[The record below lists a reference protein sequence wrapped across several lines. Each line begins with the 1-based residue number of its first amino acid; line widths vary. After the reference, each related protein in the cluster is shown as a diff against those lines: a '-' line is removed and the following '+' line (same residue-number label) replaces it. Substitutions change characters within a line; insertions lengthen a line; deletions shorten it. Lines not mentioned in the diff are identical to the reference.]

1 MKIDFNFDVR
11 TDANGKDPDIYSNTL
26 KKYHKF
32 LWSKELPN
40 GQLLDLEEIP
50 PYLAFRFNMQT
61 INFSSDSIANSYG
74 NTKRINHLINE
85 IDRSEIEEFIDKNS
99 TIGAYIIFPSKRENG
114 QMTINGARGFN
125 NRIADRFDLTLECI
139 RRKYLGL
146 DNPLSETLNSATNH
160 FFFSMFKDFRGYVDF
175 FHLQDLASDDY
186 QKVKFF
192 IESGSDLSG
201 NAVPRTAIEYREY
214 KSNSMAFVDARA
226 ARMKDWEASRN

>member
-1 MKIDFNFDVR
+1 MKIDFDFDVR
-11 TDANGKDPDIYSNTL
+11 TDANGKDPDTYSNTL
-26 KKYHKF
+26 KKYHQF

-40 GQLLDLEEIP
+40 GQFLDLEEIP

-74 NTKRINHLINE
+74 NTNRIKHLIDE
-85 IDRSEIEEFIDKNS
+85 IDRSEIEEFINKNS
-99 TIGAYIIFPSKRENG
+99 TIGAYIIFPSKRENRK
-114 QMTINGARGFN
+114 MTINGARGFN

-139 RRKYLGL
+139 RRKYLQL
-146 DNPLSETLNSATNH
+146 DNPLTETLNSQINH

-175 FHLQDLASDDY
+175 FHLQDLVSDDY

-192 IESGSDLSG
+192 IETGSDLSG
-201 NAVPRTAIEYREY
+201 KAVPRTAIEYREY

-226 ARMKDWEASRN
+226 ARMKNWVN

>member
-1 MKIDFNFDVR
+1 MRIDFDFDVR
-11 TDANGKDPDIYSNTL
+11 SDANGKDPDIYSNTL
-26 KKYHKF
+26 KKYHQF

-40 GQLLDLEEIP
+40 GQVLGLEEIP

-85 IDRSEIEEFIDKNS
+85 IDRSEIEEFINKNS
-99 TIGAYIIFPSKRENG
+99 TIGAYIIFPCKRENG
-114 QMTINGARGFN
+114 KMTINGARGFN

-139 RRKYLGL
+139 RRKYLRL
-146 DNPLSETLNSATNH
+146 DNPLSETLITPINH

-175 FHLQDLASDDY
+175 FHLQDLVSDDY

-201 NAVPRTAIEYREY
+201 NAVPSTATEYREY
-214 KSNSMAFVDARA
+214 KQNSMAFVDARA
-226 ARMKDWEASRN
+226 NRMKNWEESRN

>member
-1 MKIDFNFDVR
+1 MKIDFDFDVR
-11 TDANGKDPDIYSNTL
+11 TDANGKDPDTYSNTL
-26 KKYHKF
+26 KKYHQF

-40 GQLLDLEEIP
+40 GQFLDLEEIP

-61 INFSSDSIANSYG
+61 IHFSSDSIANSYG

-85 IDRSEIEEFIDKNS
+85 IDRNEIEEFINKNS
-99 TIGAYIIFPSKRENG
+99 TIGAYIIFPSKRENRK
-114 QMTINGARGFN
+114 MTINGARGFN

-139 RRKYLGL
+139 RRKYLRL
-146 DNPLSETLNSATNH
+146 DNPLTETLNSQINH

-175 FHLQDLASDDY
+175 FHLQDLVSDDY

-192 IESGSDLSG
+192 IETGSDLSG
-201 NAVPRTAIEYREY
+201 KAVPRTAIEYREY

-226 ARMKDWEASRN
+226 ARMKNWVN

>member
-1 MKIDFNFDVR
+1 MKIDFDFDVR
-11 TDANGKDPDIYSNTL
+11 TDANGKDPDTYSNTL
-26 KKYHKF
+26 KKYHQF

-40 GQLLDLEEIP
+40 GQFLDLEEIP

-74 NTKRINHLINE
+74 NTNRIKHLIDE
-85 IDRSEIEEFIDKNS
+85 IDRSEIEEFINKNS
-99 TIGAYIIFPSKRENG
+99 TIGAYIIFPSKRENRK
-114 QMTINGARGFN
+114 MTINGARGFN

-139 RRKYLGL
+139 RRKYLRL
-146 DNPLSETLNSATNH
+146 DNPLTETLNSQINH

-175 FHLQDLASDDY
+175 FHLQDLVSDDY

-192 IESGSDLSG
+192 IETGSDLSG
-201 NAVPRTAIEYREY
+201 KAVPRTAIEYREY

-226 ARMKDWEASRN
+226 ARMKNWVN